1 MILDAQ
7 DPEIAAAIKGELR
20 RQREGLE
27 MIPSENF
34 TSKAVLEALG
44 SVMTNKYSEG
54 YPGKRYY
61 GGNQFIDVAENL
73 AIERAKKLFGAEHV
87 NVQCYSGSPGN
98 LEIYFALLNFG
109 DTVMGMNL
117 SHGGHLTHGHP
128 VNFSGKAYHFVQYGV
143 NKETELIDYD
153 EVREIALREKPKLI
167 VSGYTAYP
175 REVNFKKFAK
185 IAEEV
190 GAISM
195 ADTSHISGLII
206 AGVHQSPFPETDVV
220 MTTTHKTLRGP
231 RGAIIMCKQKFAQQ
245 IDKAVFPGM
254 QGGPH
259 DNNTAAKAVCFGEA
273 LKPEFKEYGKQ
284 IVKNAKALADG
295 LIKNGFRLVS
305 GGTDTH
311 LVLVD
316 LNNKNVT
323 GKQVEA
329 ALDKAN
335 ITVNKN
341 TIPYDPRTP
350 FDPSGIRMGTPALT
364 TRGMMEPEMRYIAN
378 LISEAIDN
386 INDEDALKKV
396 KMKVM
401 ELTKKFPLYE

>member
-323 GKQVEA
+323 GKQAEA